1 MATKR
6 FRIKNVAPDGYKAV
20 LALENYICNSKLNP
34 VYREMIKIRA
44 SQINGCAYCIDMH
57 TKDARELGESERRIY
72 ALSAWRESPLFNEEE
87 RALLAATEEITNIS
101 VKGLSEETYGNLN
114 KYFDQETIADIILI
128 NITINSW
135 NRIAVSTHSQHDN

>member
-1 MATKR
+1 MFTKR
-6 FRIKNVAPDGYKAV
+6 FRIKDIIPDGYKAV
-20 LALENYICNSKLNP
+20 LSLENYICKSEINP

-57 TKDARELGESERRIY
+57 SKDARELGESERRIY
-72 ALSAWRESPLFNEEE
+72 ALSAWRESPLFNDEE

-101 VKGLSEETYGNLN
+101 DKGLTEETYNNLI
-114 KYFDQETIADIILI
+114 KYFDQQTIADIILI
-128 NITINSW
+128 NVTINVW

>member
-1 MATKR
+1 M
-6 FRIKNVAPDGYKAV
+6 KNISPNGYKAV
-20 LALENYICNSKLNP
+20 LALENYICNSKIDP
-34 VYREMIKIRA
+34 VFREMIKIRA

-72 ALSAWRESPLFNEEE
+72 ALSAWRESPLFKE

-101 VKGLSEETYGNLN
+101 DKGLTEETYINLN
-114 KYFDQETIADIILI
+114 KYFDQQTIADIILI
-128 NITINSW
+128 NAAINVW